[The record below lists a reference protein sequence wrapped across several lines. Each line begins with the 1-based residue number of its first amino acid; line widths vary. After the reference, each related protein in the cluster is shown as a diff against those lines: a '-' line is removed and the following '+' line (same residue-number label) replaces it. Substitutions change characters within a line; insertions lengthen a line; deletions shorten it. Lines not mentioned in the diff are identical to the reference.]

1 MEMEPVEYLVVTI
14 NGDYAMLRRDGA
26 GEEEE
31 LNPVAMAL
39 LPFGVDAGMRL
50 RWENFEYSILE

>member
-1 MEMEPVEYLVVTI
+1 MEPVEYTVVTV

-26 GEEEE
+26 EEGEE

-39 LPFGVDAGMRL
+39 LPFGVDVGMRL
-50 RWENFEYSILE
+50 RWENFEYSII

>member
-1 MEMEPVEYLVVTI
+1 MEPVEYTVVTV

-26 GEEEE
+26 EEGEE

-39 LPFGVDAGMRL
+39 LPFGIDVGMRL
-50 RWENFEYSILE
+50 RWENFEYSII